1 MIMLSRPG
9 GKITDSISI
18 TIYSILQHKIS
29 RDSIVTTWW
38 QNKISCDSISI
49 ACHQLPKQSMQS
61 QLEKKFKVFELKV
74 CPAGVFPYY
83 PLGVFDIASKV

>member
-1 MIMLSRPG
+1 M
-9 GKITDSISI
+9 
-18 TIYSILQHKIS
+18 
-29 RDSIVTTWW
+29 WW

-74 CPAGVFPYY
+74 CPAGVLPYY
-83 PLGVFDIASKV
+83 PLGVFDIAKCSTTSMRPLNFLSTCITSFRAPARN